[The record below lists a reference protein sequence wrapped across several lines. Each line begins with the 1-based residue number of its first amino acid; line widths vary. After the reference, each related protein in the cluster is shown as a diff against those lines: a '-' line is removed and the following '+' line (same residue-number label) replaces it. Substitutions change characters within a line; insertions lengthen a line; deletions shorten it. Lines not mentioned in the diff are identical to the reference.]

1 MAIWTM
7 TLALGL
13 PTLALAQGSAA
24 SGPNAGALHGQNWD
38 MRQDLHT
45 PTQPGAPPQT
55 RTQRLR
61 QQAREAEARRRAEQR
76 ARQQQQ
82 RARQTQAPR

>member
-1 MAIWTM
+1 MAIWATA
-7 TLALGL
+7 LALGL
-13 PTLALAQGSAA
+13 PSLALAQGSAA

-61 QQAREAEARRRAEQR
+61 QQAREAEARRRAEQ
-76 ARQQQQ
+76 QQQ
-82 RARQTQAPR
+82 RARQTPAPR